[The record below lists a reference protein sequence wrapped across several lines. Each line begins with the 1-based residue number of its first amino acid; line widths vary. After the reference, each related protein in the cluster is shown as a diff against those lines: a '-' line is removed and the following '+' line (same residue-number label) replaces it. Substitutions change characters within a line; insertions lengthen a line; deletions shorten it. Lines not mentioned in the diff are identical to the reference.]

1 MKHEPIHE
9 RMTLAAIQ
17 ADSVQLFKQ
26 VRAQLGNREIELP
39 FFVKAGA
46 TERVMRHLQQTARVG
61 DVLDVV
67 LSDARGNHVQ
77 QFVLDQFTKTHA

>member
-17 ADSVQLFKQ
+17 PDGVQLFKQ
-26 VRAQLGNREIELP
+26 VRAQLGCRDIALP
-39 FFVKAGA
+39 LFVKACA
-46 TERVMRHLQQTARVG
+46 TESVMRHLQQTARVG
-61 DVLDVV
+61 DELDVV